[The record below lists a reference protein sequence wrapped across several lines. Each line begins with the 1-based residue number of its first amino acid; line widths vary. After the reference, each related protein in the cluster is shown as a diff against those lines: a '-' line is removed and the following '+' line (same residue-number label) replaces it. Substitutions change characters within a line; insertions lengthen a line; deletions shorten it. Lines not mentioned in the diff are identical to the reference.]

1 MSRSLKDYVVLL
13 QYRMQS
19 ELVNIHCKTRFELGH
34 RGDLGCRRGAVQR
47 VATMLASFVCFLVVA
62 VFLPIALA
70 TTALAKTAAGRE
82 PIPTSATST
91 SGSDALRLDD
101 CIASGFEKILSAS
114 PSVFDAR
121 AYWLNRTFIKWP
133 GADITGHFKLYYSAT
148 GQIIASRGAVV
159 AGADGGISL
168 DLTPAAKNKSI
179 ARALSH
185 FKYVPDGVVLAVRKR
200 DANLLPGLLR
210 QQLILVHEDTSG
222 LVLDAT
228 MLQIAG
234 ALDDIYAGA
243 GHAEDLGVKL
253 SQTNASIERTQFKLW
268 APTARAVSVCIYQTG
283 AGQAIAHAAMHADI
297 ARGIWSVNR
306 PNDLSGQYYKY
317 IVEVFVNGVGVVKNS
332 VTDPYSISLT
342 TDSRRSYVGDL
353 SAVNL
358 RPDGWGKSPGFKKV
372 AASTDMVIYELHVRD
387 FSINDLTVSAANR
400 GKYLAFTEASSNGM
414 KHLKS
419 LADAG
424 LTDVHLLPVFDFSSV
439 PESGCVASPIAL
451 AIAADP
457 TALDTAALDPAG
469 EAQQAF
475 IMAGADK
482 DCFNW
487 GYDPY
492 HFNAPE
498 GSYASD
504 AADGARRILEFRQ
517 MVAALHRAGLRVG
530 MDVVYNHT
538 AASGQKE
545 KSVLDRI
552 VPGYY
557 HRLNE
562 KGAVEQSTCCENT
575 ATENM
580 MMGKLMI
587 DSVMLWATQYQI
599 DSFRFDLMGH
609 QPRATMVALQQR
621 VNRATGRKIQL
632 IGEGWNFGEVADGRR
647 FKQASQLSLN
657 GSGIGTFS
665 DRARDAVRGGGAA
678 DAGDSLV
685 KNQGYINGLF
695 YDANDMNRANN
706 EAKKSKSSS
715 SLLRAADMVRVG
727 LAGSIR
733 DYSMTT
739 ADDTNKLLS
748 AIDYSGQPAGYA
760 SEPGEVV
767 NYVENH
773 DNQTL
778 FDINAYRL
786 PLSTSTD
793 DRARVQM
800 LGAAITAFSQGV
812 AYFHAG
818 IDMLR
823 SKSMDGNSF
832 DSGDWFN
839 RLDWTYADN
848 YFGIGAPPKKDNA
861 AQYELIKA
869 RLANPDIRPTPADI
883 AWARDMF
890 RDLLRIR
897 AGSRLFRL
905 TSAAAIKNRL
915 RFYNT
920 GSRQNPVV
928 IVGHLDGVGLA
939 GSNYPALLYFI
950 NVDKTSQTI
959 ALPSEKNKAY
969 VLHPV
974 HLNKGAADQR
984 PATSARYES
993 DSGNFIIPARTVL
1006 VYVLR
1011 NRE

>member
-1 MSRSLKDYVVLL
+1 MPASLI
-13 QYRMQS
+13 S
-19 ELVNIHCKTRFELGH
+19 
-34 RGDLGCRRGAVQR
+34 
-47 VATMLASFVCFLVVA
+47 
-62 VFLPIALA
+62 
-70 TTALAKTAAGRE
+70 
-82 PIPTSATST
+82 TSALTSLPL
-91 SGSDALRLDD
+91 GD
-101 CIASGFEKILSAS
+101 CMASGFETILSAY
-114 PSVFDAR
+114 PTIFDAR
-121 AYWLNRTFIKWP
+121 AYWLNRMFVKWP
-133 GADITGHFKLYYSAT
+133 GADTTGRFKLYFSADGRIT
-148 GQIIASRGAVV
+148 ASRGAAV
-159 AGADGGISL
+159 AGADGSINL
-168 DLTPAAKNKSI
+168 DPTPASKSKLF
-179 ARALSH
+179 ARSISN
-185 FKYVPDGVVLAVRKR
+185 FKYVPDGVVLAVRQR
-200 DANLLPGLLR
+200 DANRLPVLLS
-210 QQLILVHEDTSG
+210 QQLVLVHEDASG
-222 LVLDAT
+222 QVLDAT
-228 MLQIAG
+228 MLQTAG
-234 ALDDIYAGA
+234 ALDDIYADA
-243 GHAEDLGVKL
+243 ANEKDLGVKVIR
-253 SQTNASIERTQFKLW
+253 SNTPIGRTQFKLW
-268 APTARAVSVCIYQTG
+268 APTARTVSICIYESGTG
-283 AGQAIAHAAMHADI
+283 KAIAHEAMHANI
-297 ARGIWSVNR
+297 ARGIWSLDR
-306 PNDLSGQYYKY
+306 PTNFSGNYYKY

-342 TDSRRSYVGDL
+342 TDSKRSYIADL
-353 SAVNL
+353 NAVDL
-358 RPDGWGKSPGFKKV
+358 KPDDWGKSPSFKKV

-387 FSINDLTVSAANR
+387 FSINDSTVSAANR
-400 GKYLAFTEASSNGM
+400 GKYLAFTEAGSNGM
-414 KHLKS
+414 KHLKA

-439 PESGCVASPIAL
+439 PESGCVAAPFVP
-451 AIAADP
+451 AIKFDAA
-457 TALDTAALDPAG
+457 TFDPAG
-469 EAQQAF
+469 EASQAA
-475 IMAGADK
+475 IVAAADK

-504 AADGARRILEFRQ
+504 AANGARRIREFRQ
-517 MVAALHRAGLRVG
+517 MVAALHRIGLRVG

-538 AASGQKE
+538 AASGQKQ

-562 KGAVEQSTCCENT
+562 RGAVEQSTCCENT

-587 DSVMLWATQYQI
+587 DSALLWATQYQI

-609 QPRATMVALQQR
+609 QPRSVMLALQQQL
-621 VNRATGRKIQL
+621 NRATGRNIQL
-632 IGEGWNFGEVADGRR
+632 IGEGWNFGEVADGKR
-647 FKQASQLSLN
+647 FIQASQLSLA
-657 GSGIGTFS
+657 GTGIGTFS

-695 YDANDMNRANN
+695 YDANEINGGKDDAAKANS
-706 EAKKSKSSS
+706 AS

-733 DYSMTT
+733 DYSMTN
-739 ADDTNKLLS
+739 ADDTEKPLS

-760 SEPGEVV
+760 SEPSEVV

-786 PLSTSTD
+786 PLSTSTA

-800 LGAAITAFSQGV
+800 LGAAITTFSQGV

-818 IDMLR
+818 IDTLR

-839 RLDWTYADN
+839 RLDWTYTDN
-848 YFGIGAPPKKDNA
+848 YFGVGAPPKKDNA
-861 AQYELIKA
+861 AQYDLIKA
-869 RLANPDIRPTPADI
+869 RLANPNIKPAPADI
-883 AWARDMF
+883 AWTRNMF

-897 AGSRLFRL
+897 ASSTLFRL
-905 TSAAAIKNRL
+905 TSAAEIKNRL

-920 GSRQNPVV
+920 GSQQNPVV
-928 IVGHLDGVGLA
+928 IVGHLDGAGLA
-939 GSNYPALLYFI
+939 GSNFQALMYFI

-959 ALPSEKNKAY
+959 ALPSEKSKAY

-974 HLNKGAADQR
+974 HRDQGAADDR

-993 DSGNFIIPARTVL
+993 DTGKFTIPPRTAL

-1011 NRE
+1011 NHG

>member
-1 MSRSLKDYVVLL
+1 
-13 QYRMQS
+13 MQS
-19 ELVNIHCKTRFELGH
+19 ELVKIPCKTQFKLGH
-34 RGDLGCRRGAVQR
+34 RVDERRAAQR
-47 VATMLASFVCFLVVA
+47 ASSMLAASLLGLVIA
-62 VFLPIALA
+62 VLLPSAFA
-70 TTALAKTAAGRE
+70 TPAAASTAIGRG
-82 PIPTSATST
+82 PMPTSATST
-91 SGSDALRLDD
+91 FVSNTHRLDD
-101 CIASGFEKILSAS
+101 CMARGVETILTASATVFE
-114 PSVFDAR
+114 AR
-121 AYWLNRTFIKWP
+121 AYWLNRMFIKWP
-133 GADITGHFKLYYSAT
+133 GTNLGNTAGRFKLYYSAN
-148 GQIIASRGAVV
+148 GQLIASRGAAVV
-159 AGADGGISL
+159 GADGSIGLDATPTPIANNRSL
-168 DLTPAAKNKSI
+168 AHAPSN
-179 ARALSH
+179 
-185 FKYVPDGVVLAVRKR
+185 FKYVPDGIVLSIPKR
-200 DANLLPGLLR
+200 YTTVIPVLLR
-210 QQLILVHEDTSG
+210 QQVILVGEDASG
-222 LVLDAT
+222 RVMDST

-234 ALDDIYAGA
+234 ALDDIYAEA
-243 GHAEDLGVKL
+243 GNANDLGVKL
-253 SQTNASIERTQFKLW
+253 IQPGAPSGRTQFKLW
-268 APTARAVSVCIYQTG
+268 APTARAVSVCIYESG
-283 AGQAIAHAAMHADI
+283 AGKAIAHEAMHADI
-297 ARGIWSVNR
+297 ARGIWSLNR
-306 PNDLSGQYYKY
+306 PTDLSGNYYKY
-317 IVEVFVNGVGVVKNS
+317 IVEVFVNGVGVVRNS

-342 TDSRRSYVGDL
+342 TDSTRSYIANLNTADL
-353 SAVNL
+353 K
-358 RPDGWGKSPGFKKV
+358 PDDWGKSTEVKKIV
-372 AASTDMVIYELHVRD
+372 ASTDMVIYELHVRD
-387 FSINDLTVSAANR
+387 FSINDSTVSAAKR
-400 GKYLAFTEASSNGM
+400 GKYLAFTETGSNGM
-414 KHLKS
+414 KHLKA

-439 PESGCVASPIAL
+439 PESGCVAAPFAP
-451 AIAADP
+451 A
-457 TALDTAALDPAG
+457 TAPDSAALDPAG
-469 EAQQAF
+469 EAPQAA
-475 IMAGADK
+475 IVAAAEK

-575 ATENM
+575 ATENT

-587 DSVMLWATQYQI
+587 DSVVLWATQYQI

-609 QPRATMVALQQR
+609 QPRAVMLALQQR

-632 IGEGWNFGEVADGRR
+632 IGEGWNFGEVADGKR

-678 DAGDSLV
+678 DTGDSLV
-685 KNQGYINGLF
+685 KNQGYINGLS
-695 YDANDMNRANN
+695 YDPNELNRSNDGASK
-706 EAKKSKSSS
+706 EKSAS

-733 DYSMTT
+733 NYLTST
-739 ADDTNKLLS
+739 ADDTEKLLS
-748 AIDYSGQPAGYA
+748 AINYNGQPSGYV

-786 PLSTSTD
+786 PLSTSTA

-818 IDMLR
+818 IDTLR

-839 RLDWTYADN
+839 RLDWTYTDN
-848 YFGIGAPPKKDNA
+848 YFGVSAPPKKDNA
-861 AQYELIKA
+861 AQYDLIKT
-869 RLANPDIRPTPADI
+869 RLANPSIKPAPADI
-883 AWARDMF
+883 AWTRDMF

-897 AGSRLFRL
+897 SSSTLFRL
-905 TSAAAIKNRL
+905 KSAAEIKNRL

-920 GSRQNPVV
+920 GSQQNPVV
-928 IVGHLDGVGLA
+928 IVGHLDGLGLA
-939 GSNYPALLYFI
+939 GSNYSALMYFI
-950 NVDKTSQTI
+950 NVDKTAQTI
-959 ALPSEKNKAY
+959 ALPDEKNKAY

-974 HLNKGAADQR
+974 HLSSGAADKR
-984 PATSARYES
+984 PATSARYERG
-993 DSGNFIIPARTVL
+993 SGKFTIPPRTAL
-1006 VYVLR
+1006 VYVVQD
-1011 NRE
+1011 RE